1 MRMQYKFLNFFLD
14 KKDLLSQNNEM
25 IDPILLE
32 NNTSQLDAIYEF
44 YKSDKYMLYLN
55 GFLGTGKV
63 QLINYSKNFLSDDTI
78 VLKHNCFETTILDD
92 IFLTFFEEFK
102 KLETQKIINPPRI
115 KSENFNQK
123 IHSYFSTIEK
133 PILIVLNSFE
143 ALVDENRNEIVDFI
157 LHLQS
162 FQKVKIILIG
172 RTFKAS
178 QFPENYQIERVSTN
192 PLEKNLFEKYLRNK
206 KIKFNSKILDDL
218 YKYTRGY
225 HFFLIISL
233 RIMENKQLSP
243 ETFLENFKKSFMNYY
258 EFLEKESIDMVPAIA
273 VRFYWMLCLFRH
285 GLNITLLKQLRLYD
299 ETSINALIENNLLTR
314 DNNQIYVPDY
324 FKEQIDLTIPQN
336 VANKIHQQII
346 DIYEGQLPLKPFE
359 RTILLSRQTM
369 RKEIEYHSLFLP
381 KKVNTGEFASGISY
395 ASLAKEKTNI
405 ESSVQSTQ
413 ADNQKPV
420 NTHPVKSQ
428 QNQTQSNSTQASSQ
442 KTGHWVESNK
452 TASNVPQ
459 NVNVNIDLS
468 KLGFNVNDLPF
479 KLTPQE
485 MEMLAA
491 SVASIQEAREKDANI
506 ASMNINI
513 TNSQEG
519 GNAAAAGEDVP
530 QEEEKITL
538 AQIMAKGKEEELNY
552 QYTRM
557 IETYQSA
564 LQYSD
569 DEDYFNNLPIIY
581 TKLGL
586 AYQKMSNWENALKYY
601 EMAREF
607 YEQTLEKV
615 KENYIKLSI
624 ANIYYETYKPDLA
637 KNYLMDIINSDDM
650 PEILITKTYI
660 TFANIEDSLSNI
672 NSSYEYYRKAIK
684 ISNETMDTET
694 LSELYFKYAL
704 IADDKG
710 DIEEALEYYNKCIKL
725 SSDDNLNKYL
735 SAAYSNIA
743 TLHLEKND
751 KAYAAQCF
759 LKAYELDKKNN
770 NYDGMYFSATKLA
783 QMAQK
788 AYPDKAIEY
797 LNQAKDCAIKLN
809 DTFYVASA
817 TLATGDF
824 YYAQKQNE
832 KALVEYLNAYEIAKN
847 DFSKDNLNKI
857 QMRID
862 DIKFRIGLEAFNR
875 IETEFKNAQRQEI

>member
-14 KKDLLSQNNEM
+14 KKDILSQNNVM
-25 IDPILLE
+25 IDPILIE
-32 NNTSQLDAIYEF
+32 NNSAQLDLIYEF
-44 YKSDKYMLYLN
+44 YKSDKYLLYVS

-63 QLINYSKNFLSDDTI
+63 QLVNYSRNFLSDETI

-102 KLETQKIINPPRI
+102 KLETQKIITPPKI

-123 IHSYFSTIEK
+123 IHSYFTTIEK

-143 ALVDENRNEIVDFI
+143 ALIDENRKEIVDFLI
-157 LHLQS
+157 HLQS
-162 FQKVKIILIG
+162 FQKVKIVLIG
-172 RTFKAS
+172 RTFKGS
-178 QFPENYQIERVSTN
+178 QFPENYPIERVTTN
-192 PLEKNLFEKYLRNK
+192 PLEKNLFEKYLKNNK
-206 KIKFNSKILDDL
+206 VKYNSKILEDL

-225 HFFLIISL
+225 HFFLVISL
-233 RIMENKQLSP
+233 KIMENKQIGS

-258 EFLEKESIDMVPAIA
+258 EFLEKESIDIIPAVA
-273 VRFYWMLCLFRH
+273 VRFFWMLCLFRH
-285 GLNITLLKQLRLYD
+285 GININLLKQLKLYD
-299 ETSINALIENNLLTR
+299 ENSIEILIENKLLTR

-324 FKEQIDLTIPQN
+324 FKEQIDVTIPQN
-336 VANKIHQQII
+336 VALKIHQKII

-381 KKVNTGEFASGISY
+381 KKVNVSELGPGLSY
-395 ASLAKEKTNI
+395 SSLLKEKSAI
-405 ESSVQSTQ
+405 E
-413 ADNQKPV
+413 NKV
-420 NTHPVKSQ
+420 NNAQ
-428 QNQTQSNSTQASSQ
+428 QNVQNKQKTQQPINPISGQITNQASKQ
-442 KTGHWVESNK
+442 GHWVESGKSSTN
-452 TASNVPQ
+452 APQ
-459 NVNVNIDLS
+459 NMNVNIDLS

-491 SVASIQEAREKDANI
+491 SVASIQEAHEKDPKNI
-506 ASMNINI
+506 PSVNINVTGSPAVNEQQNI
-513 TNSQEG
+513 TEESD
-519 GNAAAAGEDVP
+519 AED
-530 QEEEKITL
+530 KITL
-538 AQIMAKGKEEELNY
+538 VKILALAKEQEV
-552 QYTRM
+552 QYKYPKM
-557 IETYQSA
+557 IELYQTA
-564 LQYSD
+564 LTFSD

-581 TKLGL
+581 TKLGF
-586 AYQKMSNWENALKYY
+586 AYQKMSNWENSLKYY

-624 ANIYYETYKPDLA
+624 ANIYYETYKPDIA
-637 KNYLMDIINSDDM
+637 KNYLMDIINSDGM
-650 PEILITKTYI
+650 PEILITKAYI

-672 NSSYEYYRKAIK
+672 NSAYEYYKKAIK

-710 DIEEALEYYNKCIKL
+710 DVAEALEYYNKCIKL
-725 SSDDNLNKYL
+725 SSDENLNKYL

-743 TLHLEKND
+743 TLHFERND

-788 AYPDKAIEY
+788 SYPDKAIAY
-797 LNQAKDCAIKLN
+797 LNQAKECAVKLN
-809 DTFYVASA
+809 DSFYIASA
-817 TLATGDF
+817 ELATGDF
-824 YYAQKQNE
+824 YYSQKQNE
-832 KALVEYLNAYEIAKN
+832 DALKEYLKAYEIAKN

-862 DIKFRIGLEAFNR
+862 DIKFRIGLETFNK
-875 IETEFKNAQRQEI
+875 IETEFKNAQRTID